1 MVIEKRRKLSVYGF
15 KYGVCIT
22 VSLLVLIPLYIS
34 VMGGFKTM
42 GDLMNNPFGFT
53 WPLLTQQYTALL
65 TGEVGFFWRALGNSL
80 IVSFISVGVGMIT
93 CIMAAFALARIQ
105 FHLNGVFLNYF
116 LLGLLFPIAVAMLP
130 LFLQI
135 RNLGLMDSYFGV
147 ALPQA
152 AFQMPMQMLLMYGF
166 FRAIPQDL
174 EDACS
179 IDGYGPIGFMIHMVM
194 PLSTPI
200 IATTGVITLVASWN
214 NFFLPLLIF
223 NDQRKYTLPLGVMDF
238 MGQHMSR
245 WNLVLGYVTLALI
258 PAVFFFI
265 LAQRYIVAG
274 LTGGAVK
281 G

>member
-1 MVIEKRRKLSVYGF
+1 MVVEKKHRLQVMAF
-15 KYGVCIT
+15 KYGLSLV
-22 VSLLVLIPLYIS
+22 VGLLVLIPLYVA

-42 GDLMNNPFGFT
+42 GQLMTHPFGLTF
-53 WPLLTQQYTALL
+53 PLLLDQYVDLL
-65 TGEVGFFWRALGNSL
+65 SGRVGFFWSALFNSVL
-80 IVSFISVGVGMIT
+80 VSVLTVAVSIIVCAG
-93 CIMAAFALARIQ
+93 AAFALSRIV
-105 FHLNGVFLNYF
+105 FYLNGPILTYF

-135 RNLGLMDSYFGV
+135 RDLGLMNTHLGV

-152 AFQMPMQMLLMYGF
+152 AFQIPMQVLLMYAF

-179 IDGYGPIGFMIHMVM
+179 IDGHGPVGFLVYMVL

-200 IATTGVITLVASWN
+200 LATTGVITLVASWN
-214 NFFLPLLIF
+214 NFFLPLLVF
-223 NDQRKYTLPLGVMDF
+223 NDRGKYTLPLGVMDF
-238 MGQHMSR
+238 MGQHMTR

-258 PAVFFFI
+258 PAILFFI
-265 LAQRYIVAG
+265 FAQKYIVAG

>member
-1 MVIEKRRKLSVYGF
+1 MVIKKTHRRQVLVF
-15 KYGVCIT
+15 KYSLSLLVA
-22 VSLLVLIPLYIS
+22 LLVLIPLY
-34 VMGGFKTM
+34 VAVLGGFKSM
-42 GDLMNNPFGFT
+42 GQLMSNPFGISF
-53 WPLLTQQYTALL
+53 PLLPDQYIDLL
-65 TGEVGFFWRALGNSL
+65 SGRVGFFWSALFNS
-80 IVSFISVGVGMIT
+80 VWISVLTVGIGIVI
-93 CIMAAFALARIQ
+93 CAAAAFALSRIN
-105 FHLNGVFLNYF
+105 FYLNGQVLTYF

-135 RNLGLMDSYFGV
+135 RDLGLMNTYLGV

-152 AFQMPMQMLLMYGF
+152 AFQIPIQVLLMYAF

-179 IDGYGPIGFMIHMVM
+179 IDGHGHIGFFLYMVL

-200 IATTGVITLVASWN
+200 LATTGVITLVASWN
-214 NFFLPLLIF
+214 NFFLPLLVF
-223 NDQRKYTLPLGVMDF
+223 NDRNKYTLPLGVMDF
-238 MGQHMSR
+238 MGQHMTR

-258 PAVFFFI
+258 PAVVFFI
-265 LAQRYIVAG
+265 YAQKYIVAG